1 MTDIGFGPV
10 GDPPI
15 IYDTFT
21 TDDYGRKTPLVDR
34 RLLEQAEVRIAEVGV
49 FARSLLGDQVD
60 GDTPGLDSES
70 EGIVVAHSHLIGRRI
85 QDIID
90 GKHSPIVVPE
100 SRNACS
106 IVDDILERQDGEG
119 SHNAARR
126 VVAERDHWRAEAEKA
141 RTPDAGNPKDLRSVA
156 DLLERVINV
165 RRSPNTCPDLRAAA
179 DRLESEATADDAVEK
194 AAQAYW
200 QTQEDFDWDTVT
212 DDDKAL
218 VRDGVRA
225 ALHSAGLLRGDR

>member
-1 MTDIGFGPV
+1 MSDIGFGPV

-15 IYDTFT
+15 IYDTER
-21 TDDYGRKTPLVDR
+21 TDGYGRVTRLVDR
-34 RLLEQAEVRIAEVGV
+34 RLLEQAQARIKAVEAFAHSLMEDEVT
-49 FARSLLGDQVD
+49 GDS
-60 GDTPGLDSES
+60 GLDRES
-70 EGIVVAHSHLIGRRI
+70 EGIIVEHSRMIG
-85 QDIID
+85 
-90 GKHSPIVVPE
+90 S
-100 SRNACS
+100 N
-106 IVDDILERQDGEG
+106 ILDALNG
-119 SHNAARR
+119 A
-126 VVAERDHWRAEAEKA
+126 AERDRWKAAYEKTTHA
-141 RTPDAGNPKDLRSVA
+141 LPEPDAGNPAHWRFAADLIPGDWRLRSGDTAVSGIIQR
-156 DLLERVINV
+156 E
-165 RRSPNTCPDLRAAA
+165 A